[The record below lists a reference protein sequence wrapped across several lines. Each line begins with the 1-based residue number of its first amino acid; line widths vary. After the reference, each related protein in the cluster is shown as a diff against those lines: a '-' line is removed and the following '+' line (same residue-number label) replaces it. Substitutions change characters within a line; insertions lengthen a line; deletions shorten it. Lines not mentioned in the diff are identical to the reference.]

1 MSGRVPQVAIAMV
14 GIMVTYRSTR
24 ARFAVVGLAFI
35 GLAAAGCSSSSSS
48 SSSSAASAPSAAASS
63 AASSPAASASA
74 SSAATGT
81 GAVNVL
87 YAGSLVNLI
96 TKQVGPA
103 FQTASGYSVTGKGAG
118 STALVTD
125 IKGKV
130 DKGDVF
136 ISASPK
142 ATATLMGSA
151 NGDWV
156 SWYVSYASSNVVL
169 GYNPK
174 SKFAADIKSKPWYE
188 AITEPGLKLGF
199 TDPATDP
206 KGKLVAEALTDTAKS
221 QNLPA
226 LTAIENDKGDVF
238 PEETLVA
245 RLQAGQLDAAFFYTA
260 EAIPANIP
268 TVPLTGVTE
277 KATYTISTLKGAPN
291 EAGAEAFV
299 AYLLGPSGQAF
310 LKQDGFDLITP
321 PKVTGSGV
329 PSAVQSAIG

>member
-1 MSGRVPQVAIAMV
+1 
-14 GIMVTYRSTR
+14 
-24 ARFAVVGLAFI
+24 
-35 GLAAAGCSSSSSS
+35 
-48 SSSSAASAPSAAASS
+48 
-63 AASSPAASASA
+63 
-74 SSAATGT
+74 
-81 GAVNVL
+81 VL

-156 SWYVSYASSNVVL
+156 SWYVSFASSNVVL
-169 GYNPK
+169 GYNPN

-188 AITEPGLKLGF
+188 AITESGLKLGF

-206 KGKLVAEALTDTAKS
+206 KGKLTADALSTTAKS
-221 QNLPA
+221 KNLPA
-226 LTAIENDKGDVF
+226 LTTIENDKGDVF

-245 RLQAGQLDAAFFYTA
+245 RLQSGQLDAAFFYTA
-260 EAIPANIP
+260 EATAANIA

-310 LKQDGFDLITP
+310 LNQDGFALITP

>member
-1 MSGRVPQVAIAMV
+1 ML
-14 GIMVTYRSTR
+14 TYRSTR
-24 ARFAVVGLAFI
+24 ARFVVVGLAFI

-48 SSSSAASAPSAAASS
+48 SSSSAPSASASS

-74 SSAATGT
+74 SSAPTGS

-103 FQTASGYSVTGKGAG
+103 FQTASGYSVTGAGAG

-130 DKGDVF
+130 YKGDVF
-136 ISASPK
+136 ISASP
-142 ATATLMGSA
+142 TATKTLVGSA

-156 SWYVSYASSNVVL
+156 SWYVSFASSNVVL

-174 SKFAADIKSKPWYE
+174 SKFASEIKSEPWYK
-188 AITEPGLKLGF
+188 AITTPGLKLGF

-206 KGKLVAEALTDTAKS
+206 KGKLVAEALSDTAKS
-221 QNLPA
+221 KSLPA
-226 LTAIENDKGDVF
+226 LTTIENDKADVF

-260 EAIPANIP
+260 GRRETEGHLHDLHPQGRAERAGRRGVRRLPARP
-268 TVPLTGVTE
+268 VRPGRAQAGRVRPDQPAEGHRQRRARHRSVRAPLAAAADG
-277 KATYTISTLKGAPN
+277 KARPA
-291 EAGAEAFV
+291 
-299 AYLLGPSGQAF
+299 
-310 LKQDGFDLITP
+310 DRDR
-321 PKVTGSGV
+321 
-329 PSAVQSAIG
+329 

>member
-1 MSGRVPQVAIAMV
+1 MRN
-14 GIMVTYRSTR
+14 YRSTR

-35 GLAAAGCSSSSSS
+35 GLAAAGCSSPTSSSS
-48 SSSSAASAPSAAASS
+48 SP
-63 AASSPAASASA
+63 AASSPAASASSPAATASA
-74 SSAATGT
+74 SSTATGT

-103 FQTASGYSVTGKGAG
+103 FQTASGYSVTGAGAG

-130 DKGDVF
+130 YKGDVF

-142 ATATLMGSA
+142 ATATLMGAS
-151 NGDWV
+151 NGSWV
-156 SWYVSYASSNVVL
+156 SWYVSFASSNVVL
-169 GYNPK
+169 GYNPN
-174 SKFAADIKSKPWYE
+174 SKFASQIKSEPWYK
-188 AITEPGLKLGF
+188 AITTPGLKLGF

-226 LTAIENDKGDVF
+226 LTTIENDKGDVF

-245 RLQAGQLDAAFFYTA
+245 RLQSGQLDAGFFYTA
-260 EAIPANIP
+260 EAVPVNIP
-268 TVPLTGVTE
+268 TVPLTGTTDL
-277 KATYTISTLKGAPN
+277 KATYTISTLAGAPN

-299 AYLLGPSGQAF
+299 AYMLSPAVQTV
-310 LKQDGFDLITP
+310 LKADGFDLISP
-321 PKVTGSGV
+321 VKVTGTGV
-329 PSAVQSAIG
+329 PSTVQSAIG

>member
-1 MSGRVPQVAIAMV
+1 DMSCCVPQVPIARV
-14 GIMVTYRSTR
+14 GIMFTYRSTR
-24 ARFAVVGLAFI
+24 ARVAVVGLAFI
-35 GLAAAGCSSSSSS
+35 GLAAAGWSGSSGSSPPPTSPAIS
-48 SSSSAASAPSAAASS
+48 PRASA

-74 SSAATGT
+74 SSAATGS

-103 FQTASGYSVTGKGAG
+103 FQTASGYTVTGTGAG

-174 SKFAADIKSKPWYE
+174 SKFAADIK
-188 AITEPGLKLGF
+188 
-199 TDPATDP
+199 
-206 KGKLVAEALTDTAKS
+206 
-221 QNLPA
+221 
-226 LTAIENDKGDVF
+226 
-238 PEETLVA
+238 
-245 RLQAGQLDAAFFYTA
+245 
-260 EAIPANIP
+260 
-268 TVPLTGVTE
+268 
-277 KATYTISTLKGAPN
+277 
-291 EAGAEAFV
+291 
-299 AYLLGPSGQAF
+299 
-310 LKQDGFDLITP
+310 
-321 PKVTGSGV
+321 
-329 PSAVQSAIG
+329 

>member
-1 MSGRVPQVAIAMV
+1 MLTFPS
-14 GIMVTYRSTR
+14 SR
-24 ARFAVVGLAFI
+24 ARLAVVGFAFV

-48 SSSSAASAPSAAASS
+48 SSSSAPAASSSSAAAPSSAPSSAAAS
-63 AASSPAASASA
+63 A
-74 SSAATGT
+74 AATGS
-81 GAVNVL
+81 GSVNVL
-87 YAGSLVNLI
+87 YAGSLVNLM

-103 FQTASGYSVTGKGAG
+103 FQKASGYSVNGEGAG

-125 IKGKV
+125 IKGKI

-136 ISASPK
+136 ISASPT
-142 ATATLMGSA
+142 ATKTLMGSS

-174 SKFAADIKSKPWYE
+174 SKFANDIKTKPWYQ

-206 KGKLVAEALTDTAKS
+206 KGKLVAQALSDTAKS
-221 QNLPA
+221 KKLPA

-238 PEETLVA
+238 PEEDLVA
-245 RLQAGQLDAAFFYTA
+245 RLQSGQLDAAFFYTA
-260 EAIPANIP
+260 EATPAKIA
-268 TVPLTGVTE
+268 TVPLTGETL

-299 AYLLGPSGQAF
+299 AYLLGPAGQAT

-321 PKVTGSGV
+321 PTTTGSGI
-329 PSAVQSAIG
+329 PASVQSALG

>member
-1 MSGRVPQVAIAMV
+1 VLGIACL
-14 GIMVTYRSTR
+14 GVT
-24 ARFAVVGLAFI
+24 
-35 GLAAAGCSSSSSS
+35 AAACSSSSSS
-48 SSSSAASAPSAAASS
+48 SSSSSAPASS
-63 AASSPAASASA
+63 PAASSPAASASA
-74 SSAATGT
+74 SSAPTGS

-103 FQTASGYSVTGKGAG
+103 FQTASGYSVTGEGAG

-130 DKGDVF
+130 YKGDVF

-142 ATATLMGSA
+142 ATATLMGTA

-156 SWYVSYASSNVVL
+156 SWYVSFASSNVVL

-174 SKFAADIKSKPWYE
+174 SKFAAEIKSEPWYK
-188 AITEPGLKLGF
+188 AITTPGLKLGF

-206 KGKLVAEALTDTAKS
+206 KGKLVAEALSGTAKS
-221 QNLPA
+221 KNLPA
-226 LTAIENDKGDVF
+226 LTTIENDKADVF

-245 RLQAGQLDAAFFYTA
+245 RLQAGQLDAAFFYTV
-260 EAIPANIP
+260 EATPVNIP
-268 TVPLTGVTE
+268 TVPLTGE
-277 KATYTISTLKGAPN
+277 DLKATYTISTLKGAPN
-291 EAGAEAFV
+291 EPGAEAFT
-299 AYLLGPSGQAF
+299 AYLLGPSGQAV
-310 LKQDGFDLITP
+310 LKQDGFDLISP

-329 PSAVQSAIG
+329 PAAVQSALP

>member
-1 MSGRVPQVAIAMV
+1 MP
-14 GIMVTYRSTR
+14 TYRSTR
-24 ARFAVVGLAFI
+24 ARFAVVGLAFL
-35 GLAAAGCSSSSSS
+35 GLAAAGCSSSTSS
-48 SSSSAASAPSAAASS
+48 SSSSAAPAAPSSAASG
-63 AASSPAASASA
+63 AASSPAASAA
-74 SSAATGT
+74 PTGS

-136 ISASPK
+136 ISASPT
-142 ATATLMGSA
+142 ATKTLMGAA
-151 NGDWV
+151 NGSWV
-156 SWYVSYASSNVVL
+156 SWYASFASSNVVL

-174 SKFAADIKSKPWYE
+174 SKFAAQLKSEPWYK
-188 AITEPGLKLGF
+188 AITTPGLKLGF

-206 KGKLVAEALTDTAKS
+206 KGKLVAQALSDTAKS
-221 QNLPA
+221 KNLPA

-245 RLQAGQLDAAFFYTA
+245 RLQSGQLDAGFFYTV
-260 EAIPANIP
+260 EAVPASIP
-268 TVPLTGVTE
+268 TVPLTGE
-277 KATYTISTLKGAPN
+277 DLKATYTISNLSGAPN
-291 EAGAEAFV
+291 EAGAEAFI
-299 AYLLGPSGQAF
+299 AYLLGPSGQAV
-310 LKQDGFDLITP
+310 LKQDGFDLLTP

-329 PSAVQSAIG
+329 PSAVQSALG

>member
-1 MSGRVPQVAIAMV
+1 MSYCAAQVTLAMV
-14 GIMVTYRSTR
+14 GIMLTFRSTR
-24 ARFAVVGLAFI
+24 ARLAVVGLAFL

-48 SSSSAASAPSAAASS
+48 TSAAGSRSGSS
-63 AASSPAASASA
+63 AASSPAAS
-74 SSAATGT
+74 SAATGS

-96 TKQVGPA
+96 TKQAGPA
-103 FQTASGYSVTGKGAG
+103 FQTASGYSVSGKGAG

-142 ATATLMGSA
+142 ATATLMGSS

-169 GYNPK
+169 GYNAK

-188 AITEPGLKLGF
+188 AITESGLKLGF

-206 KGKLVAEALTDTAKS
+206 KGKLVAQGLSDTAKS
-221 QNLPA
+221 KNLPA

-245 RLQAGQLDAAFFYTA
+245 RLQSGQLDAGFFYTA
-260 EAIPANIP
+260 EAIPAKIP
-268 TVPLTGVTE
+268 AVPLTGE
-277 KATYTISTLKGAPN
+277 DLKATYTISTLKGAPN
-291 EAGAEAFV
+291 EPGAEAFV

-310 LKQDGFDLITP
+310 LKQDGFDLISP
-321 PKVTGSGV
+321 PKVAGSGV
-329 PSAVQSAIG
+329 PATVESALS

>member
-1 MSGRVPQVAIAMV
+1 MV
-14 GIMVTYRSTR
+14 GIMLTYRSTR
-24 ARFAVVGLAFI
+24 ARFAVVGIAFL

-48 SSSSAASAPSAAASS
+48 STSAASS
-63 AASSPAASASA
+63 AGASASA
-74 SSAATGT
+74 SPAATGS

-103 FQTASGYSVTGKGAG
+103 FQAASGYSVTGRGAG
-118 STALVTD
+118 STALATD

-136 ISASPK
+136 ISASPT
-142 ATATLMGSA
+142 ATKTLMGSA

-169 GYNPK
+169 GYNPN

-206 KGKLVAEALTDTAKS
+206 KGKLTAQALSDTAKS
-221 QNLPA
+221 KNLPA
-226 LTAIENDKGDVF
+226 LTTIENDKGDVF

-245 RLQAGQLDAAFFYTA
+245 RLQSGQLDAGFFYTA
-260 EAIPANIP
+260 EATPAKIP
-268 TVPLTGVTE
+268 TVPLAGE
-277 KATYTISTLKGAPN
+277 DLKASYTISTLKGAPN

-310 LKQDGFDLITP
+310 LKQDGFDLIIP

-329 PSAVQSAIG
+329 PAAVESALS

>member
-1 MSGRVPQVAIAMV
+1 MPTFRSSRRRLAVAL
-14 GIMVTYRSTR
+14 GITCL
-24 ARFAVVGLAFI
+24 GLT
-35 GLAAAGCSSSSSS
+35 AAACSSSSSS
-48 SSSSAASAPSAAASS
+48 SSTASTPAASTPASSA
-63 AASSPAASASA
+63 AASSPAAASP
-74 SSAATGT
+74 SSSATGT
-81 GAVNVL
+81 GSVDVL

-103 FQTASGYSVTGKGAG
+103 FQTASGYSVTGAGAG

-130 DKGDVF
+130 YKGDVF

-151 NGDWV
+151 NGGWV
-156 SWYVSYASSNVVL
+156 TYYVSFASSNVVL
-169 GYNPK
+169 GYNAN
-174 SKFAADIKSKPWYE
+174 SKFASQLKSEPWYK
-188 AITEPGLKLGF
+188 AITTPGLKLGF

-245 RLQAGQLDAAFFYTA
+245 RLQSGQLDAGFFYTA
-260 EAIPANIP
+260 EAVPVNIP
-268 TVPLTGVTE
+268 TVPLTGTTDL
-277 KATYTISTLKGAPN
+277 KATYTISTLAGAPN

-299 AYLLGPSGQAF
+299 AYLLSPAGTALLQ
-310 LKQDGFDLITP
+310 QDGFDLIAP
-321 PKVTGSGV
+321 PTVTGTGV
-329 PSAVQSAIG
+329 PSTVQSAIG

>member
-1 MSGRVPQVAIAMV
+1 ML
-14 GIMVTYRSTR
+14 TYRSTR
-24 ARFAVVGLAFI
+24 ARLVAVGLAFV

-48 SSSSAASAPSAAASS
+48 PAASSPAAPASS
-63 AASSPAASASA
+63 AASSP
-74 SSAATGT
+74 TGS

-103 FQTASGYSVTGKGAG
+103 FQAASGYSVTGKGAG

-142 ATATLMGSA
+142 ATATLMGSV

-156 SWYVSYASSNVVL
+156 SWYVSYASSTVVL

-174 SKFAADIKSKPWYE
+174 SKFAADIKSKPWYQ

-206 KGKLVAEALTDTAKS
+206 KGKLVAEALTDTAKAKS
-221 QNLPA
+221 LPA
-226 LTAIENDKGDVF
+226 LTTIENDKGDVF

-245 RLQAGQLDAAFFYTA
+245 RLQSGQLDAGFFYTA
-260 EAIPANIP
+260 EATPASIP
-268 TVPLTGVTE
+268 TVPLTGATE

-310 LKQDGFDLITP
+310 LKQDGFGLISP
-321 PKVTGSGV
+321 PKVTGTGL
-329 PSAVQSAIG
+329 PATVQSALP

>member
-1 MSGRVPQVAIAMV
+1 ML
-14 GIMVTYRSTR
+14 TFRSSR
-24 ARFAVVGLAFI
+24 ARLAVAGLAVVGIA
-35 GLAAAGCSSSSSS
+35 AAAGCSSSSSS
-48 SSSSAASAPSAAASS
+48 SSSSAPAASTSAAPSSAPSSAAAS
-63 AASSPAASASA
+63 A
-74 SSAATGT
+74 AATGS
-81 GAVNVL
+81 GPVNVL
-87 YAGSLVNLI
+87 YAGSLVSLI
-96 TKQVGPA
+96 TKQVRPA
-103 FQTASGYSVTGKGAG
+103 FSKASGYTVTGEGAG

-136 ISASPK
+136 ISASPT
-142 ATATLMGSA
+142 ATKTLMGTK

-174 SKFAADIKSKPWYE
+174 SKFAQDIKTKPWYT

-206 KGKLVAEALTDTAKS
+206 KGKLVATALTDTAKS
-221 QNLPA
+221 KKLPA
-226 LTAIENDKGDVF
+226 LTTIENDKGDVF

-245 RLQAGQLDAAFFYTA
+245 RLQSGQLDAAFFYTA
-260 EAIPANIP
+260 EATPAKIA
-268 TVPLTGVTE
+268 TVPLTGE
-277 KATYTISTLKGAPN
+277 ALKATYTISTLKGAPN

-299 AYLLGPSGQAF
+299 AYLLGPDGQAF

-321 PKVTGSGV
+321 PKTTGTGV
-329 PSAVQSAIG
+329 PASVSAVLK

>member
-1 MSGRVPQVAIAMV
+1 MSYCASQVAIAMV
-14 GIMVTYRSTR
+14 GIMLTYRSTR
-24 ARFAVVGLAFI
+24 ARFVVAGLAFI

-48 SSSSAASAPSAAASS
+48 STTAASS
-63 AASSPAASASA
+63 PSAPASSAAASSPAASAA
-74 SSAATGT
+74 PTGS
-81 GAVNVL
+81 GAVSVL

-103 FQTASGYSVTGKGAG
+103 FQTASGYSVTGVGAG

-136 ISASPK
+136 ISASPT
-142 ATATLMGSA
+142 ATKTLMGSA

-156 SWYVSYASSNVVL
+156 SYYISFASSNVVL

-174 SKFAADIKSKPWYE
+174 SKFASEIKSEPWYK
-188 AITEPGLKLGF
+188 AITTPGLKLGF

-206 KGKLVAEALTDTAKS
+206 KGKLVAQALSDTAKS
-221 QNLPA
+221 KNLPA
-226 LTAIENDKGDVF
+226 LTAIENNKGDVF

-245 RLQAGQLDAAFFYTA
+245 RLQAGQLDAAFFYTI
-260 EAIPANIP
+260 EATPVNIP
-268 TVPLTGVTE
+268 TVPLTGE
-277 KATYTISTLKGAPN
+277 DLKATYTISTLKGAPN
-291 EAGAEAFV
+291 EPGAEAFS
-299 AYLLGPSGQAF
+299 AYLLGPSGQAV

-321 PKVTGSGV
+321 PKVTGTGV
-329 PSAVQSAIG
+329 PATVQSALP